1 MTISLVLYPF
11 LKKLTL
17 TLTLGQGHRK
27 VKVIDTWVIACAL
40 LSCTLV
46 PSMKSVGQIASEK
59 CPVLCFLHIFLEN
72 LTLTFDFD
80 LESRSSALRSL
91 NVPY

>member
-17 TLTLGQGHRK
+17 

-72 LTLTFDFD
+72 LTLTFD
-80 LESRSSALRSL
+80 LGSRSSTLRSL
-91 NVPY
+91 NVPNWVVP